1 MTERRRDPTTG
12 EWRMFASHRQDRTFL
27 PGADQCPLCPTRQ
40 GGHLTEIPLP
50 TFDVV
55 VFENRFPSLVAKPP
69 DPGVI
74 GSELYQVAP
83 SFGANEVIVYSDDHH
98 LELADMEVG
107 KLARI
112 VEVWADRYAAL
123 GTRAEVEYVLIFEN
137 RGEAMGVTL
146 HHPHGQ
152 IYAYPEVPARPQ
164 LELTTAATHLER
176 GGTCVFCDVVAR
188 ERADGLRIVAQNRS
202 FLAFVPF
209 AARYPYE
216 VQVMAHRH
224 VPSLLDLTDPERLAL
239 AEVLKVVLGAY
250 DRLFGFGLPYVMA
263 VHQAPTGDH
272 RWLSVSH
279 LHIEFLP
286 PHRTAT
292 KLKYL
297 AGSELGGGAY
307 LNDTQPEATASAL
320 RAAVAS
326 LAPKA

>member
-1 MTERRRDPTTG
+1 MTELRRDPTTD

-27 PGADQCPLCPTRQ
+27 PAEEHCPLCPTRP
-40 GGHLTEIPLP
+40 GRPPTEIPLP
-50 TFDVV
+50 AFDVV

-69 DPGVI
+69 EPDVA
-74 GSELYQVAP
+74 GSALYQVAP
-83 SFGANEVIVYSDDHH
+83 SSGANEVVVYSDDHH

-112 VEVWADRYAAL
+112 VGVWADRYAAL
-123 GTRAEVEYVLIFEN
+123 GAREEVEYVLVFEN

-164 LELTTAATHLER
+164 LELATAAAHLER
-176 GGTCVFCDVVAR
+176 TGTCVFCDVVAR
-188 ERADGLRIVAQNRS
+188 ERADGVRIVAQNRA

-216 VQVMAHRH
+216 VHVVAHRH
-224 VPSLLDLTDPERLAL
+224 VPSLLDLSDPERAELAAL
-239 AEVLKVVLGAY
+239 LKVVLGGF
-250 DRLFGFGLPYVMA
+250 DRLFGFRLPYVMA
-263 VHQAPTGDH
+263 MHQAPTGDH
-272 RWLSVSH
+272 RWLPVSH
-279 LHIEFLP
+279 LHLEFLP

-297 AGSELGGGAY
+297 AGSELGGGAFI
-307 LNDTQPEATASAL
+307 NDTRPEDTAASL
-320 RAAVAS
+320 RGAVA
-326 LAPKA
+326 AGAQAV